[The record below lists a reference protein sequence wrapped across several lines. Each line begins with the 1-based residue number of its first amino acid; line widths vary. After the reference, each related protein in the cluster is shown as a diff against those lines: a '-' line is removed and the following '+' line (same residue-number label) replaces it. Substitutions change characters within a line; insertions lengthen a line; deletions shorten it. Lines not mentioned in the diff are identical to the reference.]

1 MSLSDSGLKALV
13 PRDKK
18 YRVSVGDALY
28 IIVYPNGG
36 KYFVWRYRF
45 PPDRSGQFRD
55 YQIGPYGK
63 GVGKWSLKQARDEK
77 DRLDQLRKAG
87 EDPRLLK
94 SEAKRE
100 VLATGTD
107 AIGSEGSRGV
117 PGPLQEQTQH
127 HQRLPQHAVQPGVA
141 CPGSRYARQPF

>member
-1 MSLSDSGLKALV
+1 MV
-13 PRDKK
+13 PEGRQGT
-18 YRVSVGDALY
+18 RMG
-28 IIVYPNGG
+28 
-36 KYFVWRYRF
+36 
-45 PPDRSGQFRD
+45 PPRT
-55 YQIGPYGK
+55 
-63 GVGKWSLKQARDEK
+63 WSL
-77 DRLDQLRKAG
+77 RKTG

-94 SEAKRE
+94 SEKQRAERG
-100 VLATGTD
+100 LTTGTD